1 MEWGQEQAGLPIDGF
16 SDKMLLLAF
25 ELDRLLDDPHRD
37 FQERRRR
44 IDQLVL
50 MHGTVAIFSK
60 LLEDVTHASLG
71 TNDCVPWNP
80 QALGDGI
87 SRLKA
92 NAMDI
97 ESQLIGI
104 LLHSDNGVVAIGL
117 VNTHCA
123 GRPHPMGV
131 QEDHDLPDHL
141 LRLPR
146 LDHPLF
152 AFGTNAVEVGQP
164 FRGLLND
171 VKHLL
176 PKGLDQL
183 FGKVW
188 ANAFDHPRAEILF
201 DTFQR
206 AGWDHTQRLGLELQ
220 AMRPICHPAAL
231 TLNVL
236 ARSDRRCCADDG
248 DEVAMTTDFHPEDAE
263 TRLLT
268 MERHTLNGTSQVF
281 HGTRIG

>member
-1 MEWGQEQAGLPIDGF
+1 MGWRQEQARLAIDSF
-16 SDKMLLLAF
+16 SDEMLVLAF
-25 ELDRLLDDPHRD
+25 ELDRLLDDCHRD
-37 FQERRRR
+37 FQERRRC
-44 IDQLVL
+44 IDQLIL
-50 MHGTVAIFSK
+50 MHGTVAILSK
-60 LLEDVTHASLG
+60 LLQDVTHPSLG
-71 TNDCVPWNP
+71 SNDRIPWNP
-80 QALGDGI
+80 QALGYGI
-87 SRLKA
+87 RGLKTD
-92 NAMDI
+92 AMNI
-97 ESQLIGI
+97 ERQAIGI
-104 LLHSDNGVVAIGL
+104 LLYADNRLAAIGL
-117 VNTHCA
+117 VNPHSPR
-123 GRPHPMGV
+123 RPHPMRV

-152 AFGTNAVEVGQP
+152 AFGTNAVEVGQTL
-164 FRGLLND
+164 RGLLND
-171 VKHLL
+171 IKHLL